1 MQLFLV
7 RHAIAVPASPD
18 FPDAARP
25 LTPDGRRRFEKVV
38 RGLDRLDVKLDRL
51 YHSPW
56 TRAVET
62 ANLLTEL
69 LDGQSVVEQGLART
83 PDAELIG
90 RFEGERAAAV
100 GHEPWMS
107 ELLSLLVS
115 GTKGLAG
122 NVVFRKGGV
131 AWLEGE
137 ARPKGMKVRAF
148 LPPLVL
154 RRL

>member
-1 MQLFLV
+1 MELFLV
-7 RHAIAVPASPD
+7 RHAVAVPASPE

-25 LTPDGRRRFEKVV
+25 LTPDGRKKFEKVV
-38 RGLDRLDVKLDRL
+38 RGLRRLDVSFDRL

-62 ANLLTEL
+62 ANLMTEL
-69 LDGQSVVEQGLART
+69 LDGDSVVEMGLARV
-83 PDAELIG
+83 PDADLIG
-90 RFEGERAAAV
+90 RIEGERAAAV

-107 ELLSLLVS
+107 ELLSLLLT
-115 GTKGLAG
+115 GGKPLAASIE
-122 NVVFRKGGV
+122 FKKGGV

-137 ARPKGMKVRAF
+137 ARPKGMRLRAL
-148 LPPLVL
+148 LPPSVL

>member
-1 MQLFLV
+1 MNLFLV

-25 LTPDGRRRFEKVV
+25 LTPDGRKKLEKVV
-38 RGLDRLDVKLDRL
+38 RGLERLDVRFDRL

-69 LDGQSVVEQGLART
+69 LDGESVVEQGLARA

-90 RFEGERAAAV
+90 RLQGERAAAI

-107 ELLSLLVS
+107 ELLSLLV
-115 GTKGLAG
+115 AG
-122 NVVFRKGGV
+122 NKVIATSLDFKKGGI

-137 ARPKGMKVRAF
+137 PRPKGMRLLAF
-148 LPPLVL
+148 IPPRVL

>member
-1 MQLFLV
+1 MELFLV
-7 RHAIAVPASPD
+7 RHAIAVPSSPD
-18 FPDAARP
+18 FPDPARP
-25 LTPDGRRRFEKVV
+25 LTPDGRKKFEGVV
-38 RGLDRLDVKLDRL
+38 RGLDRLDVRFDRL

-69 LDGQSVVEQGLART
+69 LDGESVVEQGLARA
-83 PDAELIG
+83 PDGELIG

-107 ELLSLLVS
+107 ELMALLI
-115 GTKGLAG
+115 GGARTLAA
-122 NVVFRKGGV
+122 NVEFKKGGV

-137 ARPKGMKVRAF
+137 PRQKGMKLRAF
-148 LPPLVL
+148 LPPRLL